1 MKSNNNYSCLEVML
15 KMIWTIRKK
24 YFFAGIVKLVGLVYG
39 MLAGVCGHVDL
50 KTDIRSHPNTFVQK

>member
-1 MKSNNNYSCLEVML
+1 ML